1 MILFV
6 TTLCSNNNFI
16 AHWNKK
22 KNVLLH
28 KYYQIYYIT
37 NEQFLY

>member
-6 TTLCSNNNFI
+6 TTLCSNNNFT
-16 AHWNKK
+16 AQWNK